1 MCDAEMRMPFRRETD
16 LPAVRCVM
24 WGRIARIALYAPPAH
39 GGYPGCL
46 ACHDS
51 SDGMYHGPMWLVCAL
66 FTWKKHMDLLSFGFS
81 F

>member
-1 MCDAEMRMPFRRETD
+1 
-16 LPAVRCVM
+16 M
-24 WGRIARIALYAPPAH
+24 WGRIARIALYAPPAT
-39 GGYPGCL
+39 GAALGKTVL